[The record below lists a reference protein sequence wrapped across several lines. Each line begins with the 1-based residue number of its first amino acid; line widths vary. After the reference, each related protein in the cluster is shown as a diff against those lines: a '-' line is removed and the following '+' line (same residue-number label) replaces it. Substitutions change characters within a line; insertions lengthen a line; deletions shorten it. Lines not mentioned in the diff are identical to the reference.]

1 MSAERIRVA
10 CCDANGVVVD
20 LVVVEDFLAWAAES
34 TATIEARWTGGVFAL
49 DDTREASVSPGWTR
63 SAKGAWSAPVTPLAE
78 RIESIDEQTSARIAG
93 GFAFCG
99 ERMSLS
105 VQSQITISNA
115 YTIRESLPYPLP
127 WGNADNTGFV
137 TMESAKDVEALYQA
151 ATMAVLLARTA
162 GNARKKVAMEA
173 AK

>member
-1 MSAERIRVA
+1 MSRVA
-10 CCDANGVVVD
+10 VIRDGSVQTIICAPADMSESD
-20 LVVVEDFLAWAAES
+20 YAEWS
-34 TATIEARWTGGVFAL
+34 LGLLRGPFDRCAL
-49 DDTREASVSPGWTR
+49 RVLRDDESCNVGDREVGASFV
-63 SAKGAWSAPVTPLAE
+63 APPTPLAE
-78 RIESIDEQTSARIAG
+78 QISVIDAETAGRIAG
-93 GFAFCG
+93 GFAFKG

-115 YTIRESLPYPLP
+115 YTIRESLPYPLQ
-127 WGNADNTGFV
+127 WGNADDTGFV